1 MQIHPRFFA
10 LVCLLLAA
18 CGGGS
23 PSEPVA
29 ASAGA
34 ETASATSAE
43 STPTT
48 TLGAAENATGA
59 ATPVARPRATL
70 SPTRLDTC
78 TPEGAS
84 IANAQPVTV
93 TVGNALGGCPLRTPN
108 VDPAA
113 EPRALELNLL
123 GGPQRVAEVVSC
135 AEGATPSVDFARHS
149 YATFQTTHLSSEHWE
164 LAFAVDDGER
174 VHIGLMPVRLCQG
187 AQPSTVV
194 DLTGLDI
201 AVPGR
206 PLTVHRCNPPPLRCP
221 PVP

>member
-1 MQIHPRFFA
+1 MQIHARFFA
-10 LVCLLLAA
+10 VASSLLAA
-18 CGGGS
+18 CGAS
-23 PSEPVA
+23 STSEPVA

-34 ETASATSAE
+34 ETASATSTEASTSTLPNSAE
-43 STPTT
+43 S
-48 TLGAAENATGA
+48 ATA
-59 ATPVARPRATL
+59 ATPAARPRATL

-174 VHIGLMPVRLCQG
+174 VHVGLMPVRLCQG